1 MTCDAVA
8 ARAVELVDVVDAID
22 ERRGHRRAR
31 IEAACRAL
39 HVAGQAPDH
48 LALQHHAGRRVR
60 QPLGNRGDA
69 LRLRGPVRTVQA
81 VAAAAGLAQAAIDEG
96 RATVEVS
103 TSFLALILPE
113 IKSSPMQFDAL
124 RAVWNRTCD
133 EQGLPQLKQQNTETT
148 EEDAED
154 GPF

>member
-1 MTCDAVA
+1 MEPDPEDKLQLQFLSTAEMQAWAEFQDA
-8 ARAVELVDVVDAID
+8 
-22 ERRGHRRAR
+22 
-31 IEAACRAL
+31 
-39 HVAGQAPDH
+39 
-48 LALQHHAGRRVR
+48 
-60 QPLGNRGDA
+60 
-69 LRLRGPVRTVQA
+69 
-81 VAAAAGLAQAAIDEG
+81 AQAAIDDG
-96 RATVEVS
+96 HATVEVS

>member
-1 MTCDAVA
+1 MEPDA
-8 ARAVELVDVVDAID
+8 EDKLQLQFLNTP
-22 ERRGHRRAR
+22 EM
-31 IEAACRAL
+31 EAWAEF
-39 HVAGQAPDH
+39 QDK
-48 LALQHHAGRRVR
+48 
-60 QPLGNRGDA
+60 
-69 LRLRGPVRTVQA
+69 
-81 VAAAAGLAQAAIDEG
+81 AQAAIEAGD
-96 RATVEVS
+96 ATVEVS

-113 IKSSPMQFDAL
+113 VKSSPLQFDAL

>member
-1 MTCDAVA
+1 MTTDIILSIGISPTLALLYGGVVVLLVA
-8 ARAVELVDVVDAID
+8 ASLIGFVLS
-22 ERRGHRRAR
+22 
-31 IEAACRAL
+31 
-39 HVAGQAPDH
+39 
-48 LALQHHAGRRVR
+48 RRV
-60 QPLGNRGDA
+60 A
-69 LRLRGPVRTVQA
+69 T
-81 VAAAAGLAQAAIDEG
+81 DEG

>member
-1 MTCDAVA
+1 MEPDPEDKLQLQFLSTAEMQALAEFQDA
-8 ARAVELVDVVDAID
+8 
-22 ERRGHRRAR
+22 
-31 IEAACRAL
+31 
-39 HVAGQAPDH
+39 
-48 LALQHHAGRRVR
+48 
-60 QPLGNRGDA
+60 
-69 LRLRGPVRTVQA
+69 
-81 VAAAAGLAQAAIDEG
+81 AQAAIDEG

-113 IKSSPMQFDAL
+113 IKSSPLQFDAL

-133 EQGLPQLKQQNTETT
+133 EQGLPQLKTLNTETT

>member
-1 MTCDAVA
+1 MEPDPEDKLQLQFLSTAEMQA
-8 ARAVELVDVVDAID
+8 WAEFQD
-22 ERRGHRRAR
+22 E
-31 IEAACRAL
+31 
-39 HVAGQAPDH
+39 
-48 LALQHHAGRRVR
+48 
-60 QPLGNRGDA
+60 
-69 LRLRGPVRTVQA
+69 
-81 VAAAAGLAQAAIDEG
+81 AQAAIDEG